1 MPAHTAHSL
10 LDLPKHQGLRLRLV
24 DELRSKGIRDQAV
37 LKAIMEVPRHFFLDQ
52 ALAEL
57 AYQDKAMPI
66 GEGQTI
72 SQPYTVA
79 FQSELLAVEPHMKI
93 LEIGT
98 GSGYQACILDQMG
111 ARVFSVET
119 IKSLHRSSQL
129 LLKHLKCRA
138 KLFVGDGSLGLPSY
152 APFDRILVTAASPH
166 IPEALQNQVRTGG
179 HLVIPV
185 GELSEQTMLKL
196 TKISSTEWRQ
206 ETFPGF
212 RFVPLT
218 GEDGWSV

>member
-1 MPAHTAHSL
+1 MPAHTTHSL

-24 DELRSKGIRDQAV
+24 EELRAKGIRDQSV
-37 LKAIMEVPRHFFLDQ
+37 LKAIMDVPRHFFLDQ
-52 ALAEL
+52 ALAEM

-98 GSGYQACILDQMG
+98 GSGYQACILDQLG

-119 IKSLHRSSQL
+119 IRALHRSSQI
-129 LLKHLKCRA
+129 LLKHLNCKA
-138 KLFVGDGSLGLPSY
+138 KLFVGDGSVGLPSY
-152 APFDRILVTAASPH
+152 APFDRILVTAASPN
-166 IPEALQNQVRTGG
+166 IPEALKNQVRTGG

-196 TKISSTEWRQ
+196 TKVSPTEWSQ
-206 ETFPGF
+206 EAFPGF

-218 GEDGWSV
+218 GEYGWSV

>member
-1 MPAHTAHSL
+1 
-10 LDLPKHQGLRLRLV
+10 
-24 DELRSKGIRDQAV
+24 
-37 LKAIMEVPRHFFLDQ
+37 
-52 ALAEL
+52 
-57 AYQDKAMPI
+57 MPI

-166 IPEALQNQVRTGG
+166 IPEALQNQIRIGG
-179 HLVIPV
+179 HLVIGGRIIRTNHAQAYQNFFHRMAQRGFSRISICTANRGGRMV
-185 GELSEQTMLKL
+185 GLD
-196 TKISSTEWRQ
+196 
-206 ETFPGF
+206 P
-212 RFVPLT
+212 
-218 GEDGWSV
+218 DGSHPAGID

>member
-10 LDLPKHQGLRLRLV
+10 LDLPKHQGLRLRLA

-129 LLKHLKCRA
+129 
-138 KLFVGDGSLGLPSY
+138 F
-152 APFDRILVTAASPH
+152 
-166 IPEALQNQVRTGG
+166 
-179 HLVIPV
+179 
-185 GELSEQTMLKL
+185 
-196 TKISSTEWRQ
+196 
-206 ETFPGF
+206 
-212 RFVPLT
+212 
-218 GEDGWSV
+218 

>member
-72 SQPYTVA
+72 SQPYT
-79 FQSELLAVEPHMKI
+79 
-93 LEIGT
+93 
-98 GSGYQACILDQMG
+98 
-111 ARVFSVET
+111 
-119 IKSLHRSSQL
+119 
-129 LLKHLKCRA
+129 
-138 KLFVGDGSLGLPSY
+138 
-152 APFDRILVTAASPH
+152 
-166 IPEALQNQVRTGG
+166 
-179 HLVIPV
+179 
-185 GELSEQTMLKL
+185 
-196 TKISSTEWRQ
+196 
-206 ETFPGF
+206 
-212 RFVPLT
+212 
-218 GEDGWSV
+218 

>member
-166 IPEALQNQVRTGG
+166 IPEALQHQVRTGG

-206 ETFPGF
+206 EAFPGF